1 MPPRYFTDDT
11 KLKFVQTTVDRDPVV
26 TSTAEESV
34 SDIIAFALLARR
46 NDMMAA
52 RGQSDS
58 EEEDAEAWE

>member
-52 RGQSDS
+52 RDQSDS